1 MSTPSRLTRRE
12 FAVIAAGAVAS
23 IAMGGSCEGEL
34 QPGNDGFI
42 AARPR
47 TGVKTTGSGSRTLG
61 LGSGRDAVFQLPSKH
76 SESPLPLL
84 VLLHGAGGGGNG
96 ILRRLGTLVDE
107 AGIAV
112 LAPDSRDSSWDV
124 LRGGLGPDVT
134 FINQALERV
143 FESTSVDPA
152 RVSIGGFSDGASYA
166 LTLGLMNGELFRR
179 IVAWS
184 PGFIV
189 PGAARGRPRVFVSH
203 GTRDEILPIDRCS
216 RVLVPQLQR
225 LGYDVTFREVD
236 GGHSVPP
243 DLAREGLQWAASQ
256 P

>member
-1 MSTPSRLTRRE
+1 MSAPSRLTRRE
-12 FAVIAAGAVAS
+12 FGAVAAGAVAS
-23 IAMGGSCEGEL
+23 LAMGGSCEGEP
-34 QPGNDGFI
+34 QPGNDGFVG
-42 AARPR
+42 ARPR
-47 TGVKTTGSGSRTLG
+47 VGIRTTGSGSRRLG
-61 LGSGRDAVFQLPSKH
+61 LGARDAVFHLPSKH
-76 SESPLPLL
+76 SDSPLPLL
-84 VLLHGAGGGGNG
+84 VLLHGAGGGGSG
-96 ILRRLGTLVDE
+96 ILRRLGSLVDE

-134 FINQALERV
+134 FINEALQRV

-152 RVSIGGFSDGASYA
+152 RVAIGGFSDGASYA

-179 IVAWS
+179 IIAWS
-184 PGFIV
+184 PGFIA

-225 LGYDVTFREVD
+225 LGYEVTFREFD
-236 GGHSVPP
+236 GGHTVPP
-243 DLAREGLQWAASQ
+243 DLAREGLRWAAAQ

>member
-1 MSTPSRLTRRE
+1 MGAPSRLTRRE
-12 FAVIAAGAVAS
+12 FGVMAAGAVAS
-23 IAMGGSCEGEL
+23 LAMAGSCEGEP
-34 QPGNDGFI
+34 QPGNDGFV

-47 TGVKTTGSGSRTLG
+47 AGVRTTGSGSRTLG
-61 LGSGRDAVFQLPSKH
+61 LGGARDALFQLPAKH
-76 SESPLPLL
+76 SDAALPLL

-96 ILRRLGTLVDE
+96 ILRRLGSLVDE
-107 AGIAV
+107 ARIAV

-124 LRGGLGPDVT
+124 IRGGLGPDVT
-134 FINQALERV
+134 FINRALERV
-143 FESTSVDPA
+143 FESTAIDPA

-184 PGFIV
+184 PGFIA

-225 LGYDVTFREVD
+225 LGYNVTFREFA
-236 GGHSVPP
+236 GGHTVPP
-243 DLAREGLQWAASQ
+243 DLAREGLRWAAGQ